1 MSTMRNLLGG
11 LVGAVTLNVLHEVY
25 RRIDPLAPR
34 LDLVGKE
41 AVTRT
46 VEGTGHSAPRGK
58 KLYLATLVGD
68 ILSNSIYYA
77 VIGQSRYKNLL
88 LRGAALGLAA
98 GVGALKLTEPLGL
111 DDTPI
116 SKSTRTK
123 VLTVAWYLAGGLVT
137 ALVLK
142 KLRDKES

>member
-1 MSTMRNLLGG
+1 MNTMRNLLGG
-11 LVGAVTLNVLHEVY
+11 LIGAVTLNVLHELY

-34 LDLVGKE
+34 IDLVGKE
-41 AVTRT
+41 ALTKT
-46 VEGTGHSAPRGK
+46 VEATGHSAPKGK

-68 ILSNSIYYA
+68 IVSNSIYYA
-77 VIGQSRYKNLL
+77 VIGQSRYQNLL

-98 GVGALKLTEPLGL
+98 GVGALKLSEPIGL

-142 KLRDKES
+142 KMRDKQG

>member
-1 MSTMRNLLGG
+1 MNTMKNLLGG
-11 LVGAVTLNVLHEVY
+11 LTGAVTLNVLHELY

-34 LDLVGKE
+34 VDLVGKE
-41 AVTRT
+41 ALTKT
-46 VEGTGHSAPRGK
+46 VEATGHTAPRGK

-77 VIGQSRYKNLL
+77 VIGQGRQKNLL

-98 GVGALKLTEPLGL
+98 GIGALKLSEPIGL
-111 DDTPI
+111 DNTPI

-123 VLTVAWYLAGGLVT
+123 VLTVAWYLAGGLVA

>member
-1 MSTMRNLLGG
+1 MNTMRNLLGG
-11 LVGAVTLNVLHEVY
+11 LIGAVTLNVLHELY

-34 LDLVGKE
+34 IDLVGEE
-41 AVTRT
+41 ALTKT
-46 VEGTGHSAPRGK
+46 VEATGHSAPKGK

-68 ILSNSIYYA
+68 IVSNSIYYA
-77 VIGQSRYKNLL
+77 VIGQSRYQNLL

-98 GVGALKLTEPLGL
+98 GVGALKLSEPIGL

-142 KLRDKES
+142 KMRDKQG

>member
-1 MSTMRNLLGG
+1 MRNLFGG
-11 LVGAVTLNVLHEVY
+11 LIGAVTLNVLHELY

-34 LDLVGKE
+34 IDLVGEE
-41 AVTRT
+41 ALTKT
-46 VEGTGHSAPRGK
+46 VEATGHSAPKGK

-68 ILSNSIYYA
+68 IVSNSIYYA
-77 VIGQSRYKNLL
+77 VIGQSRYQNLL

-98 GVGALKLTEPLGL
+98 GVGALKLSEPIGL

-142 KLRDKES
+142 KMRDKQG